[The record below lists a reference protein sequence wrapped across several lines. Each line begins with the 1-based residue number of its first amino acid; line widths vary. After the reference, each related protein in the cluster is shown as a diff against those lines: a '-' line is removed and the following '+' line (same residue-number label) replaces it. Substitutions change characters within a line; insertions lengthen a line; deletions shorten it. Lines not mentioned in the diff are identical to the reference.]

1 MVIEM
6 IEKLHDHIL
15 EELKTNTRT
24 DIIFILS
31 AISLNLITLA
41 INSAVSQS
49 DKTAETVMIF
59 TMFTLLLI
67 IVNIVSIIGLM
78 KGKQTRNKLLKGLL
92 KMYEDNGVAKYY
104 DSSILSNYNV
114 RYVLFTV
121 VVAFTG
127 ITAIT
132 VPIIL
137 LT

>member
-6 IEKLHDHIL
+6 IEELHDHIL

-41 INSAVSQS
+41 INSAVAQS
-49 DKTAETVMIF
+49 DRSAETVMIF

-67 IVNIVSIIGLM
+67 IINIVSIIGLM

-92 KMYEDNGVAKYY
+92 KMYEDNNVAKYY
-104 DSSILSNYNV
+104 DSSILSNYNI
-114 RYVLFTV
+114 RYILFTV

-132 VPIIL
+132 IPIIL
-137 LT
+137 IT

>member
-24 DIIFILS
+24 DIIFILT

-41 INSAVSQS
+41 INSAVAQS

-67 IVNIVSIIGLM
+67 IVNIVSVVGLM

-92 KMYEDNGVAKYY
+92 KMYQDNGVAKYY
-104 DSSILSNYNV
+104 DSSILSNYNT
-114 RYVLFTV
+114 RYILFTV

>member
-1 MVIEM
+1 MVIKM

-24 DIIFILS
+24 DIIFILT

>member
-24 DIIFILS
+24 DIIFILT

-104 DSSILSNYNV
+104 DSSILSNYNI

>member
-1 MVIEM
+1 M

-31 AISLNLITLA
+31 AILLNLITLA
-41 INSAVSQS
+41 INSAVAQS
-49 DKTAETVMIF
+49 DRSAETVMIF
-59 TMFTLLLI
+59 TMVTLLLI

-92 KMYEDNGVAKYY
+92 RMYEDNNVAKYY
-104 DSSILSNYNV
+104 DSSILSNYNT
-114 RYVLFTV
+114 RYILFTV

-127 ITAIT
+127 VTAIT
-132 VPIIL
+132 IPIIL

>member
-1 MVIEM
+1 M

-24 DIIFILS
+24 DIIFILT

-41 INSAVSQS
+41 INSAVAQS

-67 IVNIVSIIGLM
+67 IVNIVSVVGLM

-92 KMYEDNGVAKYY
+92 KMYQDNGVAKYY
-104 DSSILSNYNV
+104 DSSILSNYNT
-114 RYVLFTV
+114 RYILFTV

-127 ITAIT
+127 VVAIII
-132 VPIIL
+132 PFIL